1 MSSTNRGTV
10 RQPDDYYATPAWAT
24 RAILPHLRQP
34 KTVLDPFAGT
44 GAILREVRTWDEHVT
59 ANGIELDADRAKEC
73 KLITPFTFVCDAF
86 TLEWPQQDL
95 ILTNPP
101 YSFALQSVQ
110 RATKY
115 LTEWGTGQAA
125 FLLRLAFL
133 ESKERN
139 AFLRH
144 RMPDKIKV
152 LPRRPA
158 FVNGKTDSCAYAWF
172 VWGPE
177 AHGEAAELSVLE
189 VGK

>member
-1 MSSTNRGTV
+1 MT
-10 RQPDDYYATPAWAT
+10 RQPDDYYATPAWVT
-24 RAILPHLRQP
+24 RAILPHLKSP
-34 KTVLDPFAGT
+34 GSILDPAAGT
-44 GAILREVRTWDEHVT
+44 GALLEAAWGKFGT
-59 ANGIELDADRAKEC
+59 ADLHAIEIDSERFIACQSLGIATTCGDALSMAWPRA
-73 KLITPFTFVCDAF
+73 
-86 TLEWPQQDL
+86 DL
-95 ILTNPP
+95 ILANPP
-101 YSFALQSVQ
+101 YALALQFVMCACHHL
-110 RATKY
+110 RI
-115 LTEWGTGQAA
+115 WGTGQAA